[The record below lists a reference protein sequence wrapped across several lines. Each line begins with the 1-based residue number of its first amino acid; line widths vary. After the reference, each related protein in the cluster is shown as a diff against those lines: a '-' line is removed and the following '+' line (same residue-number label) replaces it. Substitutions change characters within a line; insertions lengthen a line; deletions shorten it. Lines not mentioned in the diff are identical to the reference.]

1 MKISCERA
9 VDEMK
14 GKGVSRDYS
23 RRRILS
29 GKRTT
34 RSGKGQRSLD
44 NIVVIDVDSDDEF
57 DDVIIID
64 VPESLQQ
71 ELRGSSVVRE
81 GSFPCIISIDDD
93 DHECDTV
100 EDHEN
105 NPQGDGNLDSDG
117 TSSHSSPA
125 SDCIGKSVYRDADG
139 FRVAEEN
146 RPVFKLRKCNRTYPE
161 KAPSRNCCGLD
172 SDSGSDLSGDST
184 SDCEVMQGSFGEV
197 REQWEKAS
205 LKRKSRF
212 CKGLDEQASPCSSH
226 SDAHPNVEVENK
238 SKQNPDPSA
247 CSSSKNVNFEKVNSC
262 ASTSA
267 RNGVLGGC
275 SSSAKMGNP
284 FANYNQ
290 QGETFSRSWESRT
303 DENIYFHWKRDD
315 LYGGERFMDDSTISF
330 NKFRTLNGLGTRFPP
345 GPSSWSNQEKDGK
358 QYHHGGTCF
367 QDMEKSTATE
377 HSFPNDQSGPIMRSD
392 DGKASVLNEDASLP
406 DGHFLVEKH
415 NVINSQA
422 DSKEEYKEFTPVPSS
437 CKILS
442 NEAQCREKFVSYAG
456 LSEDKVVEN
465 VIAPS
470 CTAQE
475 VSDEKSCHQK
485 IDERSSRE
493 KSSQCH
499 STPGRPGI
507 SNSAEGKEACT
518 DFASSSQLHYE
529 GELLCAL
536 PGACFPSAV
545 RDIINDREK
554 LKETE
559 EYKQATEQEWAARQR
574 QLKIQSEE
582 AQRLRKRRKAETLRI
597 LDMERRQKQR
607 VEEMREA
614 QKKDEENL
622 NIKER
627 FRVEARKELYRLEVT
642 CIDMASLLRALGIHV
657 DGGFKPLPSQVHAA
671 YKRALLKFHPD
682 RASKT
687 DIRRQVEAE
696 EKFKLISRM
705 KEKFLSTSCY

>member
-1 MKISCERA
+1 
-9 VDEMK
+9 MK

-23 RRRILS
+23 RRGILS
-29 GKRTT
+29 GKRMT

-71 ELRGSSVVRE
+71 KLRGSSVVRE
-81 GSFPCIISIDDD
+81 GRSFPCIISIDDD
-93 DHECDTV
+93 DYECDTV

-105 NPQGDGNLDSDG
+105 NAQGDGNLDSDG

-139 FRVAEEN
+139 CRVAEEN
-146 RPVFKLRKCNRTYPE
+146 RHVFKLRKCKRTYPE

-172 SDSGSDLSGDST
+172 SDSGSDSSGDST
-184 SDCEVMQGSFGEV
+184 SDCEVMQGSSGEV
-197 REQWEKAS
+197 REQWEKAF

-212 CKGLDEQASPCSSH
+212 CKGLDDQASPCSSH
-226 SDAHPNVEVENK
+226 SDAHPNVEVENRT
-238 SKQNPDPSA
+238 KQNPDPSA

-290 QGETFSRSWESRT
+290 KGETFSRSRESRT
-303 DENIYFHWKRDD
+303 DENIYFHWRRDD
-315 LYGGERFMDDSTISF
+315 LYGGERFMDDSTVSF

-345 GPSSWSNQEKDGK
+345 GPSSWSNQEKDDK
-358 QYHHGGTCF
+358 QYHHRGTCF
-367 QDMEKSTATE
+367 QDMEQNTATE
-377 HSFPNDQSGPIMRSD
+377 HSFPNDQSGPIMHSD
-392 DGKASVLNEDASLP
+392 DGKTSVLNEDASLP

-415 NVINSQA
+415 NVTNSQA
-422 DSKEEYKEFTPVPSS
+422 DSKEEYKEFTPVPSR

-470 CTAQE
+470 CTAQ
-475 VSDEKSCHQK
+475 VSDEKSGHQK
-485 IDERSSRE
+485 IDERSARE

-499 STPGRPGI
+499 STPVRPGI
-507 SNSAEGKEACT
+507 SDSAEGKETCT
-518 DFASSSQLHYE
+518 DFLSSSQLHYE
-529 GELLCAL
+529 GDLLCGL

-559 EYKQATEQEWAARQR
+559 EYKRATEEEWAARQR

-607 VEEMREA
+607 VEEMRET

-627 FRVEARKELYRLEVT
+627 FRVEVRNELHGLEVT

-687 DIRRQVEAE
+687 DIRQQVEAE

-705 KEKFLSTSCY
+705 KENFLSTSCY

>member
-1 MKISCERA
+1 
-9 VDEMK
+9 
-14 GKGVSRDYS
+14 
-23 RRRILS
+23 
-29 GKRTT
+29 
-34 RSGKGQRSLD
+34 
-44 NIVVIDVDSDDEF
+44 
-57 DDVIIID
+57 
-64 VPESLQQ
+64 
-71 ELRGSSVVRE
+71 
-81 GSFPCIISIDDD
+81 
-93 DHECDTV
+93 
-100 EDHEN
+100 
-105 NPQGDGNLDSDG
+105 
-117 TSSHSSPA
+117 
-125 SDCIGKSVYRDADG
+125 
-139 FRVAEEN
+139 
-146 RPVFKLRKCNRTYPE
+146 
-161 KAPSRNCCGLD
+161 
-172 SDSGSDLSGDST
+172 
-184 SDCEVMQGSFGEV
+184 
-197 REQWEKAS
+197 
-205 LKRKSRF
+205 
-212 CKGLDEQASPCSSH
+212 
-226 SDAHPNVEVENK
+226 
-238 SKQNPDPSA
+238 
-247 CSSSKNVNFEKVNSC
+247 
-262 ASTSA
+262 
-267 RNGVLGGC
+267 
-275 SSSAKMGNP
+275 
-284 FANYNQ
+284 
-290 QGETFSRSWESRT
+290 
-303 DENIYFHWKRDD
+303 
-315 LYGGERFMDDSTISF
+315 
-330 NKFRTLNGLGTRFPP
+330 
-345 GPSSWSNQEKDGK
+345 
-358 QYHHGGTCF
+358 
-367 QDMEKSTATE
+367 MEKNTATE
-377 HSFPNDQSGPIMRSD
+377 HSFPNGQSGPIMHSD

-475 VSDEKSCHQK
+475 VTDEKSCHQK

-657 DGGFKPLPSQVHAA
+657 DGGFKPLPSQSWQPPVLLLLKTVIRKPELIWLYILRFVHAA

>member
-1 MKISCERA
+1 
-9 VDEMK
+9 MK

-23 RRRILS
+23 RRRIRS

-34 RSGKGQRSLD
+34 RSFD

-57 DDVIIID
+57 DNVIIID

-71 ELRGSSVVRE
+71 KLRGSNVVRE
-81 GSFPCIISIDDD
+81 GRSFPCIISIDDD
-93 DHECDTV
+93 DTV
-100 EDHEN
+100 DDHEIN
-105 NPQGDGNLDSDG
+105 AQGDDNLDSDG

-139 FRVAEEN
+139 CRVAEEN

-161 KAPSRNCCGLD
+161 KAPSRNRYGLD
-172 SDSGSDLSGDST
+172 SDSESDSSEDST
-184 SDCEVMQGSFGEV
+184 SDCEVMEGSFGEV

-205 LKRKSRF
+205 LKRKSKF
-212 CKGLDEQASPCSSH
+212 CKGLDDQASPCSSH
-226 SDAHPNVEVENK
+226 GDVHPNAEVENRT
-238 SKQNPDPSA
+238 KQNPDPSV
-247 CSSSKNVNFEKVNSC
+247 CSSSKNVNFEKVNTC

-267 RNGVLGGC
+267 RDGVLGGC
-275 SSSAKMGNP
+275 SSSAKMENP

-290 QGETFSRSWESRT
+290 KGESFSRPQKSRT
-303 DENIYFHWKRDD
+303 DENIHFHWKSDD
-315 LYGGERFMDDSTISF
+315 LCGRERFMDDRSTSY
-330 NKFRTLNGLGTRFPP
+330 NKFQTLNGLGTRFPP
-345 GPSSWSNQEKDGK
+345 GPSSWSNQEKDDK
-358 QYHHGGTCF
+358 QYHHRRACF
-367 QDMEKSTATE
+367 QDMEQNTATG
-377 HSFPNDQSGPIMRSD
+377 HSFSNDQSGPNLHSD

-406 DGHFLVEKH
+406 DGHFLGEKH
-415 NVINSQA
+415 DVINSQV
-422 DSKEEYKEFTPVPSS
+422 DSKEEHKEFTQVPSS

-442 NEAQCREKFVSYAG
+442 NEAQCREFVSYARS
-456 LSEDKVVEN
+456 SEDKVVEN
-465 VIAPS
+465 VIALS
-470 CTAQE
+470 CTTQE
-475 VSDEKSCHQK
+475 VSVEKSGHQK
-485 IDERSSRE
+485 MDERAARE

-499 STPGRPGI
+499 DRLGRPGT

-518 DFASSSQLHYE
+518 DFASSSQLHHE
-529 GELLCAL
+529 RDLLCAL
-536 PGACFPSAV
+536 PGACFPYAV
-545 RDIINDREK
+545 KDIINDREK

-559 EYKQATEQEWAARQR
+559 EYKQAMEEEWAARQQ
-574 QLKIQSEE
+574 QLQIQAEE

-627 FRVEARKELYRLEVT
+627 FRVEVRKELYRLEVT
-642 CIDMASLLRALGIHV
+642 CINMASLLRGLGIHV
-657 DGGFKPLPSQVHAA
+657 EGGFQPLPNQVHAA